1 MTEEKERKRKEPGR
15 VLEPLKGAPLLPGV
29 PEKAE
34 PEVRKVGRP
43 RKYENPKDVSELL
56 AAVRAS
62 GGYILKVAE
71 ALGVPYW
78 QARNRVRS
86 CPTASEALEE
96 ERAARDE
103 RFEMALEQCA
113 ATGKGNAAAIAF
125 YLERRC
131 ADRYGKKTPDTQ
143 ITVSNEIGALF
154 EGARR
159 RLEKELGRLEEVG
172 ADVKTA
178 GR

>member
-1 MTEEKERKRKEPGR
+1 MKTGSARTCGKALKP
-15 VLEPLKGAPLLPGV
+15 LEGAPLLPGAQTEAV
-29 PEKAE
+29 EETP
-34 PEVRKVGRP
+34 RRGRP
-43 RKYENPKDVSELL
+43 RKYERPEDVSALL

-71 ALGVPYW
+71 ILEVPFY
-78 QARNRVRS
+78 QARDRIRKS
-86 CPTASEALEE
+86 AAASEALEE
-96 ERAARDE
+96 ERQARDE
-103 RFEMALEQCA
+103 RYEMALEQCA

-143 ITVSNEIGALF
+143 ITVTNEIGALF

-159 RLEKELGRLEEVG
+159 RLEKELGRLEEVP
-172 ADVKTA
+172 ADGKTA
-178 GR
+178 ARE